1 MICCTKDWLGVVSRC
16 IMGMFLGRYRDL
28 LESLSTGQSKGVF
41 VLRTLTG
48 SEVFFILKL
57 LDATKFVF
65 LSVFTI
71 IETICSKIWVKPPS
85 KNEKTPL
92 PVEVSAS
99 LKMSLLK
106 LTISYWLLRGCTEN
120 WGKWANSRPQ
130 KLLHDAI
137 THKTAKWPKETYYY
151 TFPIRNWIQRTC
163 VVG

>member
-1 MICCTKDWLGVVSRC
+1 
-16 IMGMFLGRYRDL
+16 MGMFLRRYRDL

-106 LTISYWLLRGCTEN
+106 LTISY
-120 WGKWANSRPQ
+120 
-130 KLLHDAI
+130 
-137 THKTAKWPKETYYY
+137 
-151 TFPIRNWIQRTC
+151 
-163 VVG
+163 